1 LLLNN
6 LYMIQSLSESDHQ
19 IQATLKLQADHAIFD
34 GHFPGQ
40 PVLPGVCMME
50 MVAEITGHYL
60 KTDFRISGAPLIK
73 FLRMIDPQVNPLI
86 DVEIKFNQSAE
97 AIVTSGKIFSGSE
110 IFMKFQINLVSGFV
124 I

>member
-6 LYMIQSLSESDHQ
+6 LYTIQSLSESGHQ
-19 IQATLKLQADHAIFD
+19 IGATIQLVADHAIFG

-50 MVAEITGHYL
+50 MVAEITGVYL
-60 KTDFRISGAPLIK
+60 KSSLRISGGPLIK
-73 FLRMIDPQVNPLI
+73 FLRMIDPGTNPLI
-86 DVEIKFNQSAE
+86 YFEIKYDPSSTP
-97 AIVTSGKIFSGSE
+97 IVTNGRIFSGPDV
-110 IFMKFQINLVSGFV
+110 FMKFQLNLAPESV

>member
-6 LYMIQSLSESDHQ
+6 LYSIQSLSETNQQIEATIYLMSDH
-19 IQATLKLQADHAIFD
+19 DIFS

-50 MVAEITGHYL
+50 MVAEVLGVYL
-60 KTDFRISGAPLIK
+60 NNSYRISGGPLIK
-73 FLRMIDPQVNPLI
+73 FLRMIDPGMNPLI
-86 DVEIKFNQSAE
+86 HLEIKYHTSDLS
-97 AIVTSGKIFSGSE
+97 ISTSGRIFSGPDV
-110 IFMKFQINLVSGFV
+110 FMKFQLSLVPEPV

>member
-6 LYMIQSLSESDHQ
+6 LYTIQSISESDHQ
-19 IQATLKLQADHAIFD
+19 IEATIRLLADHAIFS

-50 MVAEITGHYL
+50 MVAEVMGVHR
-60 KTDFRISGAPLIK
+60 KSSFRISGGPLIK
-73 FLRMIDPQVNPLI
+73 FLRMIDPRTTSEIQL
-86 DVEIKFNQSAE
+86 EIKYQSSSDSMT
-97 AIVTSGKIFSGSE
+97 TSGRIFSGPD
-110 IFMKFQINLVSGFV
+110 IFVKFQLSLVPEIV

>member
-6 LYMIQSLSESDHQ
+6 LYTIQSLSETDNL
-19 IQATLKLQADHAIFD
+19 IQATITLKSDHAIFS

-50 MVAEITGHYL
+50 MVAEVMGVCLNSSY
-60 KTDFRISGAPLIK
+60 RISGGPLIK
-73 FLRMIDPQVNPLI
+73 FLRMIDPRMNPLI
-86 DVEIKFNQSAE
+86 QLEIKYHISTLS
-97 AIVTSGKIFSGSE
+97 TSTNGRIFSGSDV
-110 IFMKFQINLVSGFV
+110 FMKFQLNLVHEPV